1 MTENPIINALSA
13 TLYITIVALGMFYT
27 EKAPEPVAP
36 VLVGIAMLSLFVLSA
51 GIMAYIF
58 FFKPVQLLV
67 DGKKVEALNLF
78 LKTVGVFAIITLLLF
93 SILFVISK

>member
-13 TLYITIVALGMFYT
+13 TLYITVVALGMFYT

-58 FFKPVQLLV
+58 FYKPVQLLIE
-67 DGKKVEALNLF
+67 GKKAESLNLF
-78 LKTVGVFAIITLLLF
+78 LKTIGSFAIITLIFF
-93 SILFVISK
+93 SILFAISK

>member
-27 EKAPEPVAP
+27 EKTPEPVAP

-51 GIMAYIF
+51 GVMAYIF
-58 FFKPVQLLV
+58 FYQPVQLLIE
-67 DGKKVEALNLF
+67 GKKAESLNLF
-78 LKTVGVFAIITLLLF
+78 LKTIGTFAIITLTLF
-93 SILFVISK
+93 SIMFIISK

>member
-1 MTENPIINALSA
+1 MTENPLINALSA
-13 TLYITIVALGMFYT
+13 TLYITVVALGMFYT

-51 GIMAYIF
+51 GTMAYIF
-58 FFKPVQLLV
+58 FYKPVQLLIE
-67 DGKKVEALNLF
+67 GKKAESLNLF
-78 LKTVGVFAIITLLLF
+78 LKTIGTFAIITLIFF